1 MNLSMKPVRTTRELK
16 TTLTKRRVTQRTT
29 KVNFN
34 VSKTTTLNLKA
45 ALLLKKESLLNL
57 ESLCL
62 NLILTER
69 ILKVRQLFLEIN
81 FLLLLLSL
89 ATKELMYQILTKFQ
103 KKKCK
108 DLMQLRRSTTLLKI
122 VFIVRSKFR
131 IILKKVTK
139 CLFQSLK
146 NLRT

>member
-1 MNLSMKPVRTTRELK
+1 MKPERTTRELK

-69 ILKVRQLFLEIN
+69 TLKVRQLFLEIN

-89 ATKELMYQILTKFQ
+89 ATKELMYQILTKFL

-122 VFIVRSKFR
+122 VFIVKSKFR
-131 IILKKVTK
+131 TILKKVTK
-139 CLFQSLK
+139 CLFRSLK